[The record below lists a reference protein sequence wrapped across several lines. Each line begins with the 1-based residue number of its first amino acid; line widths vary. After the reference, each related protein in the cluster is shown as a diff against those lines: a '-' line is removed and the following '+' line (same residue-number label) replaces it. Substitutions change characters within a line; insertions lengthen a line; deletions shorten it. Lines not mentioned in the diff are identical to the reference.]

1 MGDEIMIERLE
12 NAYNRRMSAYSRGGM
27 YAPYD
32 PEEDEIFRALYC
44 AARRNGQSAN
54 DEGGNQN
61 GRGYGRNEY
70 ECM

>member
-44 AARRNGQSAN
+44 GIPAQVHLLPLFSPHF
-54 DEGGNQN
+54 
-61 GRGYGRNEY
+61 
-70 ECM
+70 

>member
-27 YAPYD
+27 YATYD
-32 PEEDEIFRALYC
+32 PEEDEIFRALYR
-44 AARRNGQSAN
+44 AARRNVQSAT

-61 GRGYGRNEY
+61 GMDYGRNEY

>member
-32 PEEDEIFRALYC
+32 PEEEEIYRALYRVS
-44 AARRNGQSAN
+44 RRDRPGAT

-61 GRGYGRNEY
+61 GGGYGHDEY